1 MRADPCHD
9 SRFTGELAALLAT
22 KQSSD
27 DEAARE
33 ALFAALSR
41 LERQALIAGAA
52 DSTLEK
58 IAEARFLVGIL
69 RDSMRPSRIAPL
81 RSLLRLARSRA
92 GSRKP
97 IRSEA
102 PTSYRAGWAS
112 AARTFPSSEAGF
124 AEGANRAIT

>member
-52 DSTLEK
+52 DSTLGK

-69 RDSMRPSRIAPL
+69 RDAMRPSRIAPL
-81 RSLLRLARSRA
+81 RSLLRLA
-92 GSRKP
+92 
-97 IRSEA
+97 
-102 PTSYRAGWAS
+102 
-112 AARTFPSSEAGF
+112 
-124 AEGANRAIT
+124 AEPRRLADADPV

>member
-9 SRFTGELAALLAT
+9 SRFTGELAALLAS

-58 IAEARFLVGIL
+58 IAEARFLIGIL

-81 RSLLRLARSRA
+81 RSLLRLAAEPRCV
-92 GSRKP
+92 
-97 IRSEA
+97 
-102 PTSYRAGWAS
+102 
-112 AARTFPSSEAGF
+112 
-124 AEGANRAIT
+124 AEGEPV